1 MATTNQ
7 TFPFPHPTLTR
18 IQGEPDADSVEQL
31 KSEVYANVQCV
42 SSPFGGGNHGHLG
55 AVTDAITY
63 EELTGQNVPYDALL
77 QPALP
82 VVYAHLT

>member
-55 AVTDAITY
+55 AVTVDSIETVNKD
-63 EELTGQNVPYDALL
+63 ESRDPSDDLVRGS
-77 QPALP
+77 
-82 VVYAHLT
+82 